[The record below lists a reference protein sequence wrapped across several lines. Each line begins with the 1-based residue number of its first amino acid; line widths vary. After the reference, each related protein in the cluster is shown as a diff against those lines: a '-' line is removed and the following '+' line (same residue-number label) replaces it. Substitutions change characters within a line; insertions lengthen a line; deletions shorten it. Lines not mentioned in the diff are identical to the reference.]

1 MTSWPTATRA
11 DGEEPG
17 YGASGGNRDG
27 DGKLTGWPTGVTEEA
42 VASVVTVR
50 RRGRRCRGSRKV
62 GEAVRGGLGGE
73 WPKPLVA
80 AGVRRQAV
88 RLPTLPSLPLQ
99 AVNRPRLVARSQVD
113 SQPETVAKP
122 RRDWGW
128 PHRYSPNN
136 LGCPV
141 KLASTHRGTWSSR
154 LFPSMR
160 TSPEAVMRVS
170 HPRAPKMAPD
180 AVEGDPVKNPRPS
193 GRSYGCRSQW

>member
-1 MTSWPTATRA
+1 
-11 DGEEPG
+11 
-17 YGASGGNRDG
+17 
-27 DGKLTGWPTGVTEEA
+27 
-42 VASVVTVR
+42 VVTVR

-170 HPRAPKMAPD
+170 HPRAPKN
-180 AVEGDPVKNPRPS
+180 GSRRGG
-193 GRSYGCRSQW
+193 GRSCEESPPVRTLLRLPVAVVKVRAGLVDEGSALGR